1 MTLNVQAVEE
11 ALAGLRMGYEADGY
25 QLAVEGV
32 DDDTGVVRVRIAAG
46 PNACA
51 ECLVPKTSAA
61 GMIAGSLRGLPV
73 SRVEVAYPTD

>member
-1 MTLNVQAVEE
+1 MTFDVQAVEE

-25 QLAVEGV
+25 QLAVEGI
-32 DDDTGVVRVRIAAG
+32 DADGVVKVRIAAG

-51 ECLVPKTSAA
+51 ECLVPKANAA
-61 GMIAGSLRGLPV
+61 GMIRGSLRGLPV

>member
-1 MTLNVQAVEE
+1 MSLDVQAVEE

-25 QLAVEGV
+25 HLAVEGV
-32 DDDTGVVRVRIAAG
+32 DGGVVRVRIAAG

-51 ECLVPKTSAA
+51 ECLVPKANAA